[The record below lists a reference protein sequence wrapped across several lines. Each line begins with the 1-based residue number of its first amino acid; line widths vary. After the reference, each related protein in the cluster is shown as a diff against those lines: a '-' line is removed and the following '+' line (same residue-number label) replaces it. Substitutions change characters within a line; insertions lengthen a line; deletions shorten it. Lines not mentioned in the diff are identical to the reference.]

1 MTQILLRMLQSGMRR
16 FLLPFLFVMSVSL
29 GVQAQT
35 VAAHGLIIQLKPGAQ
50 AAFSRELPSAA
61 HAKRESL
68 AHERMAAVAQGAGVK
83 GFAHRQLT
91 GDHRLMR
98 FEKPLQ
104 GRALEDTLRRLRLH
118 PDVAFVEPNVR
129 VPLAQ
134 VPNDTRFPDQWHL
147 GSNTINPS
155 ALNMTQSWAISTGT
169 SVVVVAVVDT
179 GILPHP
185 DLVGKVLPGYDFIEE
200 LEFANDGNGREAD
213 ATDPGDWI
221 APEEADSALF
231 GSLGCRT
238 PKDSSWHGTFIAG
251 QIAASTNNSLGVSG
265 LNWNA
270 KILPVRV
277 SGKCGAQLSDIL
289 DGMRWAAGLP
299 VEGVLANP
307 NPAKVINLS
316 FGGSEA
322 CSSSYQTVIDEITA
336 LGTLIV
342 VAAGNGSGG
351 DSRLLKRPA
360 DCRGVLTV
368 GAVQRD
374 GAKTAYSFV
383 GNNTAVMAPGG
394 HASANNTAT
403 MLISTSNAGATSTS
417 AHIYGQKQGT
427 SFAAPLATGVASLML
442 AINPS
447 LSPDALIDRIKAT
460 ANPHVASGSYTSCS
474 VNDTVACNCTTALC
488 GAGLLNPLGAVEVA
502 VNPAAVIAAVN
513 KPSPGSMVHLDGRLS
528 VAVGTSTVASYAW
541 SQVSGVPLTV
551 PNANSSVTQIIL
563 PTAAGTFVFKLT
575 VVDSLGRIG
584 ESQLY
589 VTTELPAASVEGAS
603 GLAESG
609 GGGADQW
616 LWLFALG
623 LMLAGYTIRR
633 HTNSAGD

>member
-1 MTQILLRMLQSGMRR
+1 MLQIAMRR
-16 FLLPFLFVMSVSL
+16 FLVSFLTVLAVGLSA
-29 GVQAQT
+29 QAQT
-35 VAAHGLIIQLKPGAQ
+35 SAHVNGLIIQLKPGAQ
-50 AAFSRELPSAA
+50 AQFSRELPSAA
-61 HAKRESL
+61 QAMRENL
-68 AHERMAAVAQGAGVK
+68 AHSRMSQIAQGAGLQP
-83 GFAHRQLT
+83 FTHRQMS
-91 GDHRLMR
+91 GDHRLIR
-98 FEKPLQ
+98 LPQPLY
-104 GRALEDTLRRLRLH
+104 GKELEDTVRRLRLH
-118 PDVAFVEPNVR
+118 PDVVSVEPNVR

-134 VPNDTRFPDQWHL
+134 VPNDNFFADQWHL
-147 GSNTINPS
+147 GDRSVANA
-155 ALNMTQSWAISTGT
+155 ALSMSRTWAITTGSAAIT
-169 SVVVVAVVDT
+169 VAVLDT
-179 GILPHP
+179 GVLRAHP
-185 DLVGKVLPGYDFIEE
+185 DLQALGTRLLLGYDFVDEF
-200 LEFANDGNGREAD
+200 EFANDDDGRDAD
-213 ATDPGDWI
+213 ASDPGDFVT
-221 APEEADSALF
+221 PSEAASTLF
-231 GSLGCRT
+231 RQLGCQRS
-238 PKDSSWHGTFIAG
+238 DSSWHGTFIAG
-251 QIAASTNNSLGVSG
+251 QIAAAANNSIGVAG
-265 LNWNA
+265 INWNVNL
-270 KILPVRV
+270 LPVRV

-289 DGMRWAAGLP
+289 DGMRWAAGLT
-299 VEGVLANP
+299 VVGVPDNP
-307 NPAKVINLS
+307 HPAKIINLS
-316 FGGSEA
+316 FGGDQA
-322 CSSSYQTVIDEITA
+322 CTASYQAVIDELAA

-342 VAAGNGSGG
+342 VAAGNGSGTQ
-351 DSRLLKRPA
+351 SRQLKRPA

-383 GNNTAVMAPGG
+383 GSNTAVMAPGG

-403 MLISTSNAGATSTS
+403 MLISTSNAGATSTN

-513 KPSPGSMVHLDGRLS
+513 KPSPGSMVNLDGRLS

-623 LMLAGYTIRR
+623 LMLAGYKIRR
-633 HTNSAGD
+633 PTYSAGD